1 MSTLI
6 EEWKNK
12 KHQIKQ
18 QRGKVTGRL
27 KQVPQKELMDL
38 ANDTH
43 EEVFSEIDCLDCA
56 NCCSK
61 IPPIVDNT
69 DINRIAKT
77 LGMKAANFR
86 KQYTR
91 IDNDGDTVLKTVPCT
106 FLMED
111 NKCFIYDIRPK
122 ACRNYPHTEGYE
134 FVGNLDLHTKNTQY
148 CPAAYHIITRILK
161 KVK

>member
-1 MSTLI
+1 MNDLI

-12 KHQIKQ
+12 KNQVKQ
-18 QRGKVTGRL
+18 QRGRITGRL
-27 KQVPQKELMDL
+27 KQAPGEKLRQL
-38 ANDTH
+38 ADEKH

-61 IPPIVDNT
+61 IPPIVDKT
-69 DINRIAKT
+69 DVNRIAKT
-77 LGMKAANFR
+77 LGMKVSDFQ

-91 IDNDGDTVLKTVPCT
+91 RDADGDTVLKTVPCT

-134 FVGNLDLHTKNTQY
+134 FIGNLDLHTKNAQY
-148 CPAAYHIITRILK
+148 CPAAYHIISRILRE
-161 KVK
+161 VR